1 MIRINLLPPSERRS
15 QWPLDRIMLV
25 SGLLIVFCCVSIY
38 SYNIF
43 YTWRLEKEIA
53 DMKNQYELLR
63 PTQAVMV
70 SANAKQQILNSK
82 SNILVNLTNSRK
94 QWPPMIT
101 HLADI
106 TTPQIWFTELGVTD
120 KDLIKITGLAANYQ
134 ELAVF
139 LGRLEHDD
147 MFADPSL
154 VQAEIGPNPAAPAKF
169 EIVLKLKG
177 MKE

>member
-15 QWPLDRIMLV
+15 KWPLSRIMLM

-38 SYNIF
+38 SFNIF

-63 PTQAVMV
+63 PTQTVMV
-70 SANAKQQILNSK
+70 SANAKQEALNRK
-82 SNILVNLTNSRK
+82 NNILVNLTNSRK
-94 QWPPMIT
+94 QWPPMIA
-101 HLADI
+101 HLAEA
-106 TTPQIWFTELGVTD
+106 TTSQIWFTELGVTD
-120 KDLIKITGLAANYQ
+120 KELVKITGLAANYQ

-139 LGRLEHDD
+139 LGRLEHDEL
-147 MFADPSL
+147 FAEPAL
-154 VQAEIGPNPAAPAKF
+154 VQAEISPSPAAPAKF

-177 MKE
+177 MK